1 VDRPRAGGADHDGGY
16 SVAVSSSCSNTQ
28 AEQRMRI
35 THMGGA
41 VMKASLLHG
50 GLRVTPMPIRAAAMV
65 AALSAA
71 AMVPSALA
79 QQAQTSAFSVGTATA
94 QPGALATG
102 AVVVPPGSDSGLS
115 IPVAVI
121 RGAHVGPVITFM
133 AGTHGTEYASEVA
146 LQQLITRVDAQ
157 QLAGTVII
165 VPIVNIPSFETMTPH
180 LNPVDHKSMAGGV
193 GDPSGTQSPRTLA
206 IMLQQIIVPADV
218 VVDLHGGDLD
228 ENLRAYSYWNR
239 TGHASQDSASLRLV
253 RAFGMSTVL
262 VTNANVD
269 GPNSGH
275 PYGGY
280 ALKNGKTLLVAE
292 AGRTGTVAPTD
303 VAALVNGSL
312 NVLDALHMIKHPSTP
327 VGQIRWLEGPGK
339 TITADSAGMFFA
351 SVDRDTRVTAGQVV
365 GYTTDFLGHKTGD
378 VRAPIDGLVTYIRG
392 VPSMWPKAV
401 LFGVIPVMPGAPPPW
416 HAPAVAAR

>member
-1 VDRPRAGGADHDGGY
+1 
-16 SVAVSSSCSNTQ
+16 
-28 AEQRMRI
+28 
-35 THMGGA
+35 
-41 VMKASLLHG
+41 MKATLLHG
-50 GLRVTPMPIRAAAMV
+50 GLRVTPMPIRAAAMM

-71 AMVPSALA
+71 VIVPSALA
-79 QQAQTSAFSVGTATA
+79 QPAQTSAFTVGTATA

-121 RGAHVGPVITFM
+121 RGAHVGPVVTFM

-146 LQQLITRVDAQ
+146 LQRLITRVDAQ

-180 LNPVDHKSMAGGV
+180 LNPVDHKSMAGGM
-193 GDPSGTQSPRTLA
+193 GDPLGTQSPRTLA

-239 TGHASQDSASLRLV
+239 SGHASQDSASLRLV

-262 VTNANVD
+262 VNDVNIE
-269 GPNSGH
+269 GPNAGR

-280 ALKNGKTLLVAE
+280 ALAHGKTLLVAE

-303 VAALVNGSL
+303 VSALVNGSL

-327 VGQIRWLEGPGK
+327 VAQIRWLAGPGK

-351 SVDRDTRVTAGQVV
+351 SIDRDTRVTAGQVV

-416 HAPAVAAR
+416 HAPTPVAAR

>member
-1 VDRPRAGGADHDGGY
+1 MGLRPLSRYLSVETQDARAGGVDHDGDY
-16 SVAVSSSCSNTQ
+16 SLAVSSTCSNTQ
-28 AEQRMRI
+28 AEQRVRI

-71 AMVPSALA
+71 VTVPSALA
-79 QQAQTSAFSVGTATA
+79 QQAQTSTFTVGTATA

-102 AVVVPPGSDSGLS
+102 AVVVPPGSDSGVS

-180 LNPVDHKSMAGGV
+180 LNPVDHKSMAGGK
-193 GDPSGTQSPRTLA
+193 GDSSGTQSPRTLA

-262 VTNANVD
+262 VTDVNIEGQMRVV
-269 GPNSGH
+269 PM
-275 PYGGY
+275 
-280 ALKNGKTLLVAE
+280 E
-292 AGRTGTVAPTD
+292 GTRSRMAKRCSLQKRDVPAPWRPRMCRR
-303 VAALVNGSL
+303 S
-312 NVLDALHMIKHPSTP
+312 
-327 VGQIRWLEGPGK
+327 
-339 TITADSAGMFFA
+339 
-351 SVDRDTRVTAGQVV
+351 
-365 GYTTDFLGHKTGD
+365 
-378 VRAPIDGLVTYIRG
+378 
-392 VPSMWPKAV
+392 
-401 LFGVIPVMPGAPPPW
+401 
-416 HAPAVAAR
+416 

>member
-1 VDRPRAGGADHDGGY
+1 
-16 SVAVSSSCSNTQ
+16 
-28 AEQRMRI
+28 M
-35 THMGGA
+35 
-41 VMKASLLHG
+41 
-50 GLRVTPMPIRAAAMV
+50 
-65 AALSAA
+65 
-71 AMVPSALA
+71 
-79 QQAQTSAFSVGTATA
+79 
-94 QPGALATG
+94 
-102 AVVVPPGSDSGLS
+102 
-115 IPVAVI
+115 
-121 RGAHVGPVITFM
+121 
-133 AGTHGTEYASEVA
+133 
-146 LQQLITRVDAQ
+146 
-157 QLAGTVII
+157 
-165 VPIVNIPSFETMTPH
+165 
-180 LNPVDHKSMAGGV
+180 

-262 VTNANVD
+262 VTNVNID
-269 GPNSGH
+269 GPNAGR

-327 VGQIRWLEGPGK
+327 VAQIEWLEGPGK

-416 HAPAVAAR
+416 QAPAPVAAR

>member
-1 VDRPRAGGADHDGGY
+1 
-16 SVAVSSSCSNTQ
+16 
-28 AEQRMRI
+28 
-35 THMGGA
+35 
-41 VMKASLLHG
+41 MKASLLHG

-71 AMVPSALA
+71 VMVPSALA
-79 QQAQTSAFSVGTATA
+79 QQAQTSALTVGTATA
-94 QPGALATG
+94 QPGAVTTG

-121 RGAHVGPVITFM
+121 RGAHVGPVVTFM

-180 LNPVDHKSMAGGV
+180 LNPVDHKSMAGGTA
-193 GDPSGTQSPRTLA
+193 DPSGTQSPRTLA

-239 TGHASQDSASLRLV
+239 SGHASQDSASLRLV

-262 VTNANVD
+262 VNDVNLD
-269 GPNSGH
+269 GPNAGR

-280 ALKNGKTLLVAE
+280 ALAHGKTLLVAE
-292 AGRTGTVAPTD
+292 AGRTGTVVPTD

-327 VGQIRWLEGPGK
+327 VAQIEMARGPWQ
-339 TITADSAGMFFA
+339 DHH
-351 SVDRDTRVTAGQVV
+351 RR
-365 GYTTDFLGHKTGD
+365 
-378 VRAPIDGLVTYIRG
+378 
-392 VPSMWPKAV
+392 
-401 LFGVIPVMPGAPPPW
+401 
-416 HAPAVAAR
+416 